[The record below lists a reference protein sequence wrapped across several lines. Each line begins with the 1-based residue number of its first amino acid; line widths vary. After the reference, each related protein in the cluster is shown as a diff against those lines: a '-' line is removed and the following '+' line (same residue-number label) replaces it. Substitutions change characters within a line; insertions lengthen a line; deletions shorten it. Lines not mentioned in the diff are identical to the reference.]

1 MFFFISTLLLLFIIF
16 YNSNTFIFSISKTQ
30 VLKAILPILIII
42 GHCSLNYNILYD
54 FKNLGAIVV
63 SIFFFISGYGLELKR
78 LQQKISIG
86 YILRRIKKI
95 LLPIIIPSIIYITV
109 LYIKGDNVSET
120 LLKNI
125 WRWNIV
131 LPYTWFIS
139 KLLIIYLLFYISTLL
154 KRPTIVFITSLI
166 LFDFICVLLK
176 APGHSYL
183 SDFGFIYGILFHRLH
198 FLNNHKLRFVFIIT
212 NFLLI
217 FSLMQYAHNGATFF
231 ILISLFTILSSIIV
245 TILPERRPIK
255 FFSKLSDISY
265 EIYLCQ
271 GISFLIF
278 SESRFN
284 LYIKATLIL
293 ITSLLLAY
301 FVKSLT
307 NKILLT
313 KY

>member
-78 LQQKISIG
+78 LQQKMSIG
-86 YILRRIKKI
+86 YILRRIKTI

-139 KLLIIYLLFYISTLL
+139 KLLIIYLLFYI
-154 KRPTIVFITSLI
+154 
-166 LFDFICVLLK
+166 
-176 APGHSYL
+176 
-183 SDFGFIYGILFHRLH
+183 
-198 FLNNHKLRFVFIIT
+198 HKL
-212 NFLLI
+212 
-217 FSLMQYAHNGATFF
+217 Y
-231 ILISLFTILSSIIV
+231 
-245 TILPERRPIK
+245 
-255 FFSKLSDISY
+255 
-265 EIYLCQ
+265 
-271 GISFLIF
+271 
-278 SESRFN
+278 
-284 LYIKATLIL
+284 
-293 ITSLLLAY
+293 Y
-301 FVKSLT
+301 FQ
-307 NKILLT
+307 I
-313 KY
+313 